1 VVFFNPVQ
9 TLSQLLQDPLLFDR
23 IPTQVLSIPKIYR
36 KEDQNVER
44 TLSIIKP
51 DGVAKNVIG
60 DVIKRFETAG
70 IKITAMKMLRLTK
83 TQAQGFYAVHKERPF
98 FDSLT
103 DFMTSGPIVV
113 LVLEGKDVIAKNRKL
128 MGATNFKEAEEG
140 TIRREY
146 ATDIEKNV
154 VHGSDAPE
162 TAAFEISYFFN
173 NLEIQAR

>member
-1 VVFFNPVQ
+1 MIFIKPVKS
-9 TLSQLLQDPLLFDR
+9 TIGF
-23 IPTQVLSIPKIYR
+23 IIIYYR
-36 KEDQNVER
+36 RGTYVER

-60 DVIKRFETAG
+60 EVIKRFETNG
-70 IKITAMKMLRLTK
+70 IKIAAMKMIHLSK

-98 FDSLT
+98 FGSLT

-113 LVLEGKDVIAKNRKL
+113 MVLEGEDVIAKNRKL

-140 TIRREY
+140 TIRKDY

-162 TAAFEISYFFN
+162 TAAFEIGYFFN
-173 NLEIQAR
+173 NLELHAR